1 MNNGRQGVIVQ
12 PRSRGEPGLQ
22 EHTYPPNRRGLP
34 GQAVPQG
41 LDTAQRWVIGGSGAA
56 VLWYGLRQEGVAR
69 WASILLGSAL
79 LYQGASGQNLID
91 RIPGAE
97 QIPVVRQLSSTPN
110 QLRVRKTL
118 TVNRPAEELYQY
130 WRNLENLPTFMHHV
144 RSVRQID
151 DQRSHWVVNVLDN
164 MEMEWEAQ
172 ITVDRPN
179 EMIAWETMPDADLQH
194 KGYVKFIPTAR
205 GTEVSVS
212 MDYDPPGTML
222 EKLMGGAVRFIAAQQ
237 IKEEIRNFK
246 RIMEAGEIPTTKGQ
260 PAARR
265 EAWQQRA
272 HREGSEQWQP
282 TGQGG
287 Q

>member
-1 MNNGRQGVIVQ
+1 
-12 PRSRGEPGLQ
+12 
-22 EHTYPPNRRGLP
+22 HDALP
-34 GQAVPQG
+34 
-41 LDTAQRWVIGGSGAA
+41 
-56 VLWYGLRQEGVAR
+56 
-69 WASILLGSAL
+69 IL
-79 LYQGASGQNLID
+79 
-91 RIPGAE
+91 
-97 QIPVVRQLSSTPN
+97 
-110 QLRVRKTL
+110 
-118 TVNRPAEELYQY
+118 
-130 WRNLENLPTFMHHV
+130 
-144 RSVRQID
+144 
-151 DQRSHWVVNVLDN
+151 NVLDN